1 MRKIKFYLSDKC
13 FIQKRTNNVK
23 LSIFVFKIIHDLNA
37 YNCHKIKVMLSVI
50 KIKGYKSIKDLEL
63 NLRPLN
69 ILIGANGVGKS
80 NFISF
85 FKLINNIYEQRLQ
98 QYALKNGID
107 NLLHYGRKNTEFIEG
122 YLDFGNNA
130 YLFKLLP
137 TLDDTLFIAREDSI
151 LNNSG
156 KYNKSFYHENIKES
170 AIKSSD
176 TLRNKYLGGY
186 MESYKIYHF
195 HDTSI
200 AAPLRSSSS
209 VQDNRMLKEDG
220 GNLAAYLYYLQEKHP
235 TNFKRIERTIQS
247 VIPFFDHF
255 NLEPSFLDAQKI
267 HLEWTEKEF
276 PDAYFNAQHLSDG
289 SLRFIALTTLLLQP
303 NLPKLIIIDEPE
315 LGLHPTAINK
325 LSGLIKS
332 ASDKDCQII
341 ISTQSV
347 NLINNFDP
355 ADIITVDKEENQSV
369 FNRLDSDAL
378 SGWLND
384 YSLGELWSKSVIK
397 GQPI

>member
-1 MRKIKFYLSDKC
+1 
-13 FIQKRTNNVK
+13 
-23 LSIFVFKIIHDLNA
+23 
-37 YNCHKIKVMLSVI
+37 MLRVI
-50 KIKGYKSIKDLEL
+50 KIKGYKSIKNLEL
-63 NLRPLN
+63 NLSPIN
-69 ILIGANGVGKS
+69 IFIGANGVGKS

-85 FKLINNIYEQRLQ
+85 FKLINNIYEQQLQ
-98 QYALKNGID
+98 QFTLKNGVD
-107 NLLHYGRKNTEFIEG
+107 SLLHYGRKNTDFIEG

-130 YLFKLLP
+130 YSFKLLP
-137 TLDDTLFIAREDSI
+137 TLEDTLFIAREDSI
-151 LNNSG
+151 LNNPG
-156 KYNKSFYHENIKES
+156 NYKRSFYNENIKES
-170 AIKSSD
+170 VIKSSD
-176 TLRNKYLGGY
+176 NLRNKYLAENI
-186 MESYKIYHF
+186 ESYKIYHF
-195 HDTSI
+195 HDTSV

-220 GNLAAYLYYLQEKHP
+220 RNLAAYLYYLQEKHP

-255 NLEPSFLDAQKI
+255 NLAPSFLDVQKI

-276 PDAYFNAQHLSDG
+276 PNSYFNGQHLSDG

-325 LSGLIKS
+325 LSGLLKS
-332 ASDKDCQII
+332 ASDKGSQII

-347 NLINNFDP
+347 NLINNFD
-355 ADIITVDKEENQSV
+355 AEDIITVDKEENQSV
-369 FNRLDSDAL
+369 FNRLDSEAL
-378 SGWLND
+378 SGWLNE